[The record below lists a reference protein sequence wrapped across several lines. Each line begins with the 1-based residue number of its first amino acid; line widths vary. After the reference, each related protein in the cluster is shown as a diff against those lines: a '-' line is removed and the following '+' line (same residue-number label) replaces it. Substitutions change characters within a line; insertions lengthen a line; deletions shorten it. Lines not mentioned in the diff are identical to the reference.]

1 MDYLTIDE
9 CRKFLGLK
17 NKRSV
22 YEYIEKGLL
31 VKTDKGITLESC
43 YKAREIQKKNKK
55 MGGKFDE

>member
-1 MDYLTIDE
+1 METVSIEDA
-9 CRKFLGLK
+9 RKILGLK